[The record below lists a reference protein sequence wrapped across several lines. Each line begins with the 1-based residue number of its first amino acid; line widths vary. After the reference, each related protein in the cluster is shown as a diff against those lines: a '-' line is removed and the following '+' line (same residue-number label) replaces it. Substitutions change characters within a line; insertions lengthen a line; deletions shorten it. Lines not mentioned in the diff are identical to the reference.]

1 MSVPPNCQSS
11 FVACRLA
18 VAQTTEHNVAE
29 LKKTSM
35 GEMENFW
42 KILNFYFQ
50 QGILDVKIT
59 HANRQRQNSPSFS
72 YCLNYSKKGA
82 GKRRNVI

>member
-1 MSVPPNCQSS
+1 
-11 FVACRLA
+11 
-18 VAQTTEHNVAE
+18 
-29 LKKTSM
+29 M

-50 QGILDVKIT
+50 QGILDVKII

-82 GKRRNVI
+82 EQTLQCHTIKAVKEFSLIL